1 MNLALRGI
9 SHNLGDI
16 ADSSFLNDQH
26 KGLYFNYS
34 LKNDARW
41 ADYVTPPESNANYA
55 WILHMLYHLDKANG
69 VAGFLLANGALNDSD
84 TLEIRKK
91 LIQNDKV
98 EAIVVLPRELFITT
112 DISVTLWILNQNKKG
127 GEYHNRK
134 LRKREHEILFMDL
147 RQWTENAVK
156 NENKKKVRLIP
167 EQIEKAAE
175 IYHTWQTVGILKD
188 LFVNY
193 DITPFLNPNADPYD
207 RYRLLA
213 KATEYVFTSAQI
225 LKTGKGGKNA
235 VTFKT
240 YFLQAVKRLRASY
253 DIAQP
258 SGNLSEEESALAQ
271 CFMAI
276 AGFVRKMSGT
286 DAPDTD
292 TMNKQVSK
300 MVEEALK
307 YNKVENV
314 FETGVEEE
322 LFTPEYFDRLADI
335 KLPATK
341 LELLIKMLKKQI
353 KEYGKTNGIAAKT
366 FQEML
371 EKTIEEYHERR
382 KLVST
387 AEAGAI
393 GNATT
398 DRLIKNAT
406 AQALEILKK
415 MNESRESFRKMG
427 LTFEEKAFYDI
438 LIAMRDQHN
447 FVYGEDKEVNGVII
461 NEKCKDLAIKVKALI
476 DEKSSYADWLNNS
489 NVRARLEQDVKICLI
504 KNGYP
509 PTYSKDVFKRVMDQV
524 KNFKENDIS

>member
-1 MNLALRGI
+1 M
-9 SHNLGDI
+9 
-16 ADSSFLNDQH
+16 
-26 KGLYFNYS
+26 
-34 LKNDARW
+34 
-41 ADYVTPPESNANYA
+41 
-55 WILHMLYHLDKANG
+55 
-69 VAGFLLANGALNDSD
+69 
-84 TLEIRKK
+84 
-91 LIQNDKV
+91 
-98 EAIVVLPRELFITT
+98 
-112 DISVTLWILNQNKKG
+112 
-127 GEYHNRK
+127 
-134 LRKREHEILFMDL
+134 
-147 RQWTENAVK
+147 
-156 NENKKKVRLIP
+156 
-167 EQIEKAAE
+167 
-175 IYHTWQTVGILKD
+175 
-188 LFVNY
+188 NY

-213 KATEYVFTSAQI
+213 KAAEYVFTSAQI
-225 LKTGKGGKNA
+225 LKTGKDGKNA

-258 SGNLSEEESALAQ
+258 SGNLGEEESSLAQ

-286 DAPDTD
+286 DAPDTE

-314 FETGVEEE
+314 FETGAEEE
-322 LFTPEYFDRLADI
+322 LFTPEYFDKLSDV

-341 LELLIKMLKKQI
+341 LELLIKILKKEI

-382 KLVST
+382 KALS
-387 AEAGAI
+387 AEEAGAI

-398 DRLIKNAT
+398 EELIKNAT

-438 LIAMRDQHN
+438 LIAMRDQNN
-447 FVYGEDKEVNGVII
+447 FAYGEDKEVNGVII
-461 NEKCKDLAIKVKALI
+461 NEKCKDLAKKVKAII
-476 DEKSSYADWLNNS
+476 DEKSSYADWLNNG
-489 NVRARLEQDVKICLI
+489 NIRARLEQDIKFCLI

-509 PTYSKDVFKRVMDQV
+509 PTYSKDVFRKVMAQV
-524 KNFKENDIS
+524 KNFEENNAADFS